1 MKSLFSLFVI
11 FFVLCFFVTSC
22 DGGAS
27 SEVLLEEQGYT
38 NVQITGYNPF
48 ACSEDNFYK
57 YNFTAINPNGKQVK
71 GVVCSA
77 PLKGYTIRF
86 FAN

>member
-22 DGGAS
+22 DGGTT
-27 SEVLLEEQGYT
+27 SETILEEQGYT
-38 NVQITGYNPF
+38 NVQITGYNYL
-48 ACSEDNFYK
+48 ACSEDDMYR
-57 YNFTAINPNGKQVK
+57 YGFTATNSNGKNVK

-86 FAN
+86 FAD